1 MEEKNKVTKDEWIAF
16 MEVRQDGQYNM
27 FSPEARNSAGLDK
40 DKWKNIIRNFD
51 YLNSWKVII
60 LYFLFLISILY
71 ILNRYFISNID
82 IIEFQII
89 EEKVK

>member
-40 DKWKNIIRNFD
+40 DKWKNIISC
-51 YLNSWKVII
+51 L
-60 LYFLFLISILY
+60 LYTSPSP
-71 ILNRYFISNID
+71 RD
-82 IIEFQII
+82 
-89 EEKVK
+89 

>member
-40 DKWKNIIRNFD
+40 DKWKQIISNFD
-51 YLNSWKVII
+51 DLYDKWGDLNEC
-60 LYFLFLISILY
+60 
-71 ILNRYFISNID
+71 ISN
-82 IIEFQII
+82 
-89 EEKVK
+89 VK